1 MGCDGAEGDPRR
13 REGRR
18 SRQREGFQLVNDV
31 RRDAKGGGV
40 ADALRTEKPM
50 DTILRLSHITKS
62 FPGVKALSDIDLEI
76 ARGEIHA
83 LLGENGAGKSTLMKI
98 LCGIHQ
104 PDAGTIEIDDA
115 VRHFADYHDAVAA
128 GVGIVFQEFSLIPHL
143 DAVDNL
149 FLGRELRNRWGARDR
164 KRMRAAAAA
173 IFARLGVAIDLD
185 APIRTLSVAQQQ
197 FVEIGK
203 ALSLDARILIL
214 DEPTATLTPAEA
226 EHLFAIMRELKRQ
239 GVAMIFIS
247 HHLDEIFAVCDRIT
261 VLRDGQYVATTE
273 VARTDVE
280 QLVRMM
286 VGRRIESSFPP
297 KPVLRA
303 DAPAVLEVEALQIE
317 RDGPVNRFALHEG
330 EILGFAGLVGSGR
343 TETALAVIGATRAH
357 RKELRVRGAAAK
369 LADPADALRA
379 GIGIL
384 PESRKTEGLVTSF
397 SIRDNI
403 SLNNLGKY
411 RSMRWL
417 IDRRGEAR
425 TTHDVMRRVGVKAP
439 SIHTEVATL
448 SGGNQQKVV
457 IARWLNHHT
466 SVLIFDEPTRGID
479 VGAKA
484 EIYGLM
490 RELTARGY
498 AIIMI
503 SSELP
508 EIVGMCDRVAVFR
521 QGRIEATLA
530 GDEIDPDTVMTYAT
544 AGTRG
549 ATHEPA

>member
-1 MGCDGAEGDPRR
+1 MNGA
-13 REGRR
+13 
-18 SRQREGFQLVNDV
+18 QRDV
-31 RRDAKGGGV
+31 EGGGAV
-40 ADALRTEKPM
+40 AALRTEKPM
-50 DTILRLSHITKS
+50 DTILRLSHITKR
-62 FPGVKALSDIDLEI
+62 FPGVQALSDIHLEI
-76 ARGEIHA
+76 ARGEVHA

-104 PDAGTIEIDDA
+104 PDAGTIEIDGA
-115 VRHFADYHDAVAA
+115 ARHFASYHDAVAA

-149 FLGRELRNRWGARDR
+149 FLGRELRTRWGGRDR
-164 KRMRAAAAA
+164 ARMRRTAAG
-173 IFARLGVAIDLD
+173 IFARLGVSIDLD
-185 APIRTLSVAQQQ
+185 APLRTLSVAQQQ

-226 EHLFAIMRELKRQ
+226 GHLFAIMRELKRQ

-261 VLRDGQYVATTE
+261 VLRDGRHVATTE

-286 VGRRIESSFPP
+286 VGRRLESSFPP
-297 KPVLRA
+297 KPARSA
-303 DAPAVLEVEALQIE
+303 DAPAVLEVDALQIE
-317 RDGPVNRFALHEG
+317 RDGPVNRFALHAG

-343 TETALAVIGATRAH
+343 TETALAVIGATHAH
-357 RKELRVRGAAAK
+357 RKDVRVRGAAAK

-379 GIGIL
+379 GIGLL

-411 RSMRWL
+411 RSLRWL

-457 IARWLNHHT
+457 IARWLNHHAT
-466 SVLIFDEPTRGID
+466 VLIFDEPTRGID

-530 GDEIDPDTVMTYAT
+530 GDEIDPDTVMTHAT

>member
-1 MGCDGAEGDPRR
+1 
-13 REGRR
+13 
-18 SRQREGFQLVNDV
+18 
-31 RRDAKGGGV
+31 
-40 ADALRTEKPM
+40 M
-50 DTILRLSHITKS
+50 DTILRLSDIAKS
-62 FPGVKALSDIDLEI
+62 FPGVKALSGIHLEI
-76 ARGEIHA
+76 TRGEIHA

-98 LCGIHQ
+98 LCGIHR
-104 PDAGTIEIDDA
+104 PDTGTIEIDGE
-115 VRHFADYHDAVAA
+115 VRRFADYRDAVAA

-164 KRMRAAAAA
+164 KRMRRAAAG

-185 APIRTLSVAQQQ
+185 APIRALSVAQQQ

-226 EHLFAIMRELKRQ
+226 GHLFAIMRELKRQ

-247 HHLDEIFAVCDRIT
+247 HHLEEIFAVCDRIT
-261 VLRDGQYVATTE
+261 VLRDGQYVATTD

-297 KPVLRA
+297 KPARAA
-303 DAPAVLEVEALQIE
+303 DAPRVLEVDALQIE
-317 RDGPVNRFALHEG
+317 RDGPVNRFALHAG

-357 RKELRVRGAAAK
+357 RKDVRVRGTAAT

-425 TTHDVMRRVGVKAP
+425 ATHDVMRRVGVKAP
-439 SIHTEVATL
+439 SIHAEVATL

-521 QGRIEATLA
+521 QGRIEATLE

>member
-1 MGCDGAEGDPRR
+1 M
-13 REGRR
+13 
-18 SRQREGFQLVNDV
+18 
-31 RRDAKGGGV
+31 RRDAKGGGA

-62 FPGVKALSDIDLEI
+62 FPGVKALSDIHLEI

-104 PDAGTIEIDDA
+104 PDAGTIEIDGSA
-115 VRHFADYHDAVAA
+115 RHFADYHDAVAA

-185 APIRTLSVAQQQ
+185 APIRALSVAQQQ

-297 KPVLRA
+297 KPARPA
-303 DAPAVLEVEALQIE
+303 DAPAVLEVDALQIE

-357 RKELRVRGAAAK
+357 RKEVRVRGAAAK

-417 IDRRGEAR
+417 IDRRSEAR

-439 SIHTEVATL
+439 SIHTEVAML